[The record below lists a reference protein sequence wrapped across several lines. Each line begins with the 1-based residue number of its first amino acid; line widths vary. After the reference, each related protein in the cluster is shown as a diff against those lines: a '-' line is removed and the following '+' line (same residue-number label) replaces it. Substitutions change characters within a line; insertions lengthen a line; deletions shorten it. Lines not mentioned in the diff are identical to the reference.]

1 MKKMFRKCFP
11 LVFLSL
17 VYVNLFAQTTFSE
30 DSLRYFLDNQIVKI
44 GFDKRMGG
52 AISYFARLPG
62 GVNMINNHDA
72 GRQAGFET
80 RIYPDQPNTWR
91 PYTNSKYLTE
101 VFPFAGGATREWNG
115 LVQGSF
121 YNNYITNTDNLGG
134 LPEEISFNE
143 NTGVLYF
150 KAKLWE
156 WGFVKDSSGIYKKID
171 TGAYNEYWVSLEG
184 ISTHFSV
191 KQTRNIPYFV
201 SNFNTGISLN
211 IFINLNYPFAE
222 RWQTYNESNPFTNQ
236 PVYFRTNI
244 PPGAPNHENF
254 WGNATEN
261 WVAMTNQNNFGMGI
275 YTSDT
280 RFRFLYGEK
289 QFKNECPFDSL
300 NCPDENKY
308 SFGTFSFSTY
318 GFPCG
323 ELCTTPNN
331 STTLNFSFLAG
342 TITEIRQFAYTKHAN
357 PCAHSIVLSSV
368 NDDLDMNTTKKSKI
382 LIEANNTITE
392 SSITYE
398 TGKFILLKP
407 GFKVETGA
415 SFDARVSANPC
426 N

>member
-1 MKKMFRKCFP
+1 MFRKYFP
-11 LVFLSL
+11 LILLSL
-17 VYVNLFAQTTFSE
+17 MYGNAFAQTTFSE

-52 AISYFARLPG
+52 AISYFARLPN

-80 RIYPDQPNTWR
+80 RIYPDAPNTWR
-91 PYTNSKYLTE
+91 PYTNAKYLTE

-121 YNNYITNTDNLGG
+121 YNDYITNTDNLGG
-134 LPEEISFNE
+134 LPEEISFDQS
-143 NTGVLYF
+143 TGILYL

-156 WGFVKDSSGIYKKID
+156 WGFVRDSSGIYKKID

-184 ISTHFSV
+184 ISAHFSV

-201 SNFNTGISLN
+201 SNANTGVSLN
-211 IFINLNYPFAE
+211 VFINLNLPFAE
-222 RWQTYNESNPFTNQ
+222 RWQTYNESQPYTNQ
-236 PVYFRTNI
+236 PVFFRTNL
-244 PPGAPNHENF
+244 PPGEPNHENF
-254 WGNATEN
+254 WAKSTEN
-261 WVAMTNQNNFGMGI
+261 WVAMTNQFNFGMGI
-275 YTSDT
+275 YTDDT

-289 QFKNECPFDSL
+289 QFKNECPFGRP
-300 NCPDENKY
+300 NCSDEEKY

-318 GFPCG
+318 SFPCG
-323 ELCTTPNN
+323 ELCTNPDN

-342 TITEIRQFAYTKHAN
+342 TIDEIRQFAYDKHAN

-368 NDDLDMNTTKKSKI
+368 NDDLEVNTTKKSKL
-382 LIEANNTITE
+382 LIEANNTISD

-407 GFKVETGA
+407 GFKVENGA
-415 SFDARVSANPC
+415 SFSAKVSANPC